1 MDTIKIIIQL
11 MGGLGLFIYGMKLMG
26 DGLENAAGEGLK
38 TILEKVTSNR
48 IMGVGIGAIVT
59 AVIQSSSATTVMVV
73 GFVNAGLMT
82 LAQAAGVIM
91 GANIG
96 TTITAQLVAFKLDQV
111 APVFVFVGAAL
122 VMFAKA
128 KKRKEIGNIIL
139 GFGIL
144 FTGMGAM
151 SGAMKPLASSPMFT
165 DVLLAIG
172 DNWFIG
178 IIAGAAITA
187 ILQSSSATTGILI
200 ALAST
205 GLIDIGLALPIVFG
219 CNIGTCIT
227 AMLASVGTNKTAH
240 KAALLH
246 LVFNIVGTIVF
257 LPFIGLIAK
266 FVQHVSP
273 DDVSRQIA
281 NAHTVFNVANT
292 ALLLPFTNYIIKFI
306 NKAIPCEENI
316 EKAGPKYIDDRV
328 LETPVIA
335 AGQVIKETIRMAN
348 KAKEN
353 VELSMKAFVDG
364 DESLIEKVYENEKII
379 NILEESITE
388 YLVKLAK
395 CDLSDKEKGIV
406 ASTFH
411 VIIDIERIGDHADNI
426 ADLTIEKINKNLK
439 YSKDAIDELYE
450 IYNSTLEALEIAID
464 SYVTR
469 DITKAKSIID
479 VEDKIDAYQR
489 TYREKHIQR
498 LYDGKCNAFAG
509 AVFLDLISSFERIG
523 DHSTNITESVLE
535 NYVN

>member
-1 MDTIKIIIQL
+1 MDTIKVIIQL

-187 ILQSSSATTGILI
+187 VLQSSSATTGILI

-246 LVFNIVGTIVF
+246 LVFNIVGTVVF

-266 FVQHVSP
+266 FVQYVSP

-479 VEDKIDAYQR
+479 VENKIDAYQR

>member
-1 MDTIKIIIQL
+1 MDTIKVIIQL

>member
-1 MDTIKIIIQL
+1 MDTIKVIIQL

-48 IMGVGIGAIVT
+48 IMGVAIGAIVT
-59 AVIQSSSATTVMVV
+59 AIIQSSSATTVMVV

-82 LAQAAGVIM
+82 LAQAAGIIM

-96 TTITAQLVAFKLDQV
+96 TTITAQLVAFKLDQI
-111 APVFVFVGAAL
+111 APIFVFVGAAL

-165 DVLLAIG
+165 DILLAIG

-187 ILQSSSATTGILI
+187 LLQSSSATTGILI

-257 LPFIGLIAK
+257 LPFLGIIAK

-273 DDVSRQIA
+273 EDVSRQIA

-292 ALLLPFTNYIIKFI
+292 ALLLPFNTYIIKFI
-306 NKAIPCEENI
+306 NKVIPCEEKV
-316 EKAGPKYIDDRV
+316 EKVGPKYIDDRV

-353 VELSMKAFVDG
+353 VELSMKAFIDG
-364 DESLIEKVYENEKII
+364 DQALIEKVYENEKII
-379 NILEESITE
+379 NVLEESITE

-411 VIIDIERIGDHADNI
+411 VVIDIERIGDHADNI
-426 ADLTIEKINKNLK
+426 ADLTIEKINRNLK
-439 YSKDAIDELYE
+439 YSEDAIEELYE
-450 IYNSTLEALEIAID
+450 IYNSTLKALEIAID
-464 SYVTR
+464 SYVNR
-469 DITKAKSIID
+469 DITKAKSILD
-479 VEDKIDAYQR
+479 VEDKIDTYQR
-489 TYREKHIQR
+489 NYREKHIQR

-509 AVFLDLISSFERIG
+509 AIFLDLISAFERIG
-523 DHSTNITESVLE
+523 DHSTNISESVLE
-535 NYVN
+535 NYVS

>member
-1 MDTIKIIIQL
+1 MDTIKVIIQL

-111 APVFVFVGAAL
+111 APIFVFVGAAL

-165 DVLLAIG
+165 DILLAIG

-187 ILQSSSATTGILI
+187 LLQSSSATTGILI

-246 LVFNIVGTIVF
+246 LVFNIVGTVVF
-257 LPFIGLIAK
+257 LPFIGIIAK
-266 FVQHVSP
+266 FVQHISP
-273 DDVSRQIA
+273 EDVSRQIA

-306 NKAIPCEENI
+306 NKVIPCEDEI
-316 EKAGPKYIDDRV
+316 EKVGPKYIDDRV

-364 DESLIEKVYENEKII
+364 DEALIEKVYENEKII
-379 NILEESITE
+379 NVLEESITE

-411 VIIDIERIGDHADNI
+411 VVIDIERIGDHADNI

-439 YSKDAIDELYE
+439 YSQDAIDELYE
-450 IYNSTLEALEIAID
+450 IYNSTLKALEIAID
-464 SYVTR
+464 SYVNR
-469 DITKAKSIID
+469 DIVKAKSILD

-489 TYREKHIQR
+489 NYREKHIQR

-509 AVFLDLISSFERIG
+509 AIFLDLISAFERIG
-523 DHSTNITESVLE
+523 DHSTNISESVLE
-535 NYVN
+535 NYVS